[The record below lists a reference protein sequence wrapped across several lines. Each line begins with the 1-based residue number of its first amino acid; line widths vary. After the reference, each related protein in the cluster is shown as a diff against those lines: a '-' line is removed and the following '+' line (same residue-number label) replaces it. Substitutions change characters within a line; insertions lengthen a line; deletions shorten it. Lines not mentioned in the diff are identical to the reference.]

1 MYTHRY
7 GRASNAFLPKLVY
20 QLEEY
25 GLPRMISRKI
35 QDSGLINLE
44 DDTKEISEIII
55 QFKTISPKNLIS
67 NLKDIMPFDKFII
80 QYFYE
85 GIS

>member
-1 MYTHRY
+1 MELIEPT
-7 GRASNAFLPKLVY
+7 
-20 QLEEY
+20 
-25 GLPRMISRKI
+25 
-35 QDSGLINLE
+35 LINLE

>member
-1 MYTHRY
+1 
-7 GRASNAFLPKLVY
+7 
-20 QLEEY
+20 
-25 GLPRMISRKI
+25 MISRKI

-67 NLKDIMPFDKFII
+67 NLKDIMPLTNLLFNIFMKV
-80 QYFYE
+80 
-85 GIS
+85 SVK

>member
-1 MYTHRY
+1 
-7 GRASNAFLPKLVY
+7 
-20 QLEEY
+20 
-25 GLPRMISRKI
+25 MISRKI

-80 QYFYE
+80 
-85 GIS
+85 